1 MPEFLVL
8 FRNDF
13 RDLNLDENEQQAHMQ
28 RWGEWLGKLQQEG
41 ILIKADPL
49 GQEGKTMAGER
60 KVISDGPF
68 AESKEIVGGYMFAKA
83 NTIDEMLEHCKGCPI
98 FEIAS
103 ANIEVRPVLQ
113 MP

>member
-1 MPEFLVL
+1 MQDFLVL

-13 RDLNLDENEQQAHMQ
+13 RDLNMEQAEQQAHMQ
-28 RWGEWLGKLQQEG
+28 RWGEWLGKLQNQG
-41 ILIKADPL
+41 VLIKADPL
-49 GQEGKTMAGER
+49 GQEGKTMAGTQ

-83 NTIDEMLEHCKGCPI
+83 NTLDEMLEYCKGCPI
-98 FEIAS
+98 FELQS
-103 ANIEVRPVLQ
+103 ANVEVRPIMQ